1 MLVMLIETDL
11 CLSPEEIWVR
21 IKVQR
26 IMNRINAEIYMV
38 VNYYNKISSVILSS

>member
-26 IMNRINAEIYMV
+26 IMNRINAEIH
-38 VNYYNKISSVILSS
+38 IEQLGDFRLLF